1 MQHDFITTDLV
12 IIQETTDTDLPWTWS
27 YVLSALEIPHRVISE
42 NNIFYLLVPTNLK
55 TQALQELEEYL
66 SETLDFT
73 PESLLTN
80 DNEEG
85 ATLQPPTLLLIG
97 SLVLIYAIT
106 GPWNQNSVWFQKGA
120 GDAQAILE
128 HSQWFRLV
136 TALTLHANG
145 LHLLNNCILGGLLLD
160 FFLLLVGTG
169 VGLFALLLASVAGNG
184 INVFLHGDG
193 HLFVGFSTAIFAV
206 IGMLAILSYKN
217 RDSRHRSRIYL
228 PLMGAFA
235 LLAMLGSGGEH
246 TDLGAHFF
254 GLLCGLLTGKILVLP
269 AVRKL
274 RRSFYAQSLLFLLS
288 LSIFFLS
295 WLVAFAKY

>member
-1 MQHDFITTDLV
+1 MHHDFTTADLA
-12 IIQETTDTDLPWTWS
+12 IIQETTDTNLPWTWS
-27 YVLSALEIPHRVISE
+27 YVLSALEIPHRIISE
-42 NNIFYLLVPTNLK
+42 NHISYLLVPTSLK
-55 TQALQELEEYL
+55 AQALREIEEYL
-66 SETLDFT
+66 NEAEELS
-73 PESLLTN
+73 PEGLIKN
-80 DNEEG
+80 NKEEG
-85 ATLQPPTLLLIG
+85 ATLQPPTLLLMG
-97 SLVLIYAIT
+97 SLVIIYAIT

-120 GDAQAILE
+120 GDSQAILE

-145 LHLLNNCILGGLLLD
+145 LHLLNNCVLGGLLLD

-184 INVFLHGDG
+184 INVFLHGDS

-217 RDSRHRSRIYL
+217 RDSQHHSRIYA

-235 LLAMLGSGGEH
+235 LLAMLGSAGEH

-254 GLLCGLLTGKILVLP
+254 GLLSGLLTGKILVLP
-269 AVRKL
+269 VVKNL

-288 LSIFFLS
+288 LSIFVLS
-295 WLVAFAKY
+295 WLVAFERY